1 MLSNLKMNFIEEP
14 SVKNTPDH
22 VGIIMD
28 GNGRWAQ
35 RRGMSRM
42 MGHRAGV
49 ENIRGIIQTCVEQG
63 ITHLTLYAFS
73 TENWKR
79 PRREVEG
86 ILELIGSS
94 ITRELNELDRSGVQ
108 LRHLGSLKKLPPATR
123 ARIHHAISQ
132 TRDNSRLTL
141 NLAFNY
147 GGRAEITQ
155 AVQRLVRDGV
165 TAAEITEKRL
175 GEYLFT
181 AGQPDPALIIR
192 TGGEMRLSNFLLW
205 QAAYTEFYSTDV
217 HWPDFGKEE
226 FIDALE
232 NFRSRDRRFGGLKQ
246 GDA

>member
-1 MLSNLKMNFIEEP
+1 MLSNLKMDLSEVP
-14 SVKNTPDH
+14 SAINIPDH

-49 ENIRGIIQTCVEQG
+49 ENIRGIIQTCVEQN

-86 ILELIGSS
+86 ILDLIGSS
-94 ITRELNELDRSGVQ
+94 ITRELDELDRSGVQ

-123 ARIHHAISQ
+123 ARIHQAMMQ
-132 TRDNSRLTL
+132 TQDNSRLTL

-147 GGRAEITQ
+147 GGRA
-155 AVQRLVRDGV
+155 
-165 TAAEITEKRL
+165 EKRL

-205 QAAYTEFYSTDV
+205 QAAYTEFYSTNV
-217 HWPDFGKEE
+217 HWPDFGREE
-226 FIDALE
+226 FIGALE
-232 NFRSRDRRFGGLKQ
+232 NFRSRDRRFGGLK
-246 GDA
+246 